1 VSSKIT
7 AQMSPTAGASAAA
20 HHINLDSFVSIGKTQ
35 LHQLM
40 MMMMMMMALFC
51 FFSLYISSSND
62 H

>member
-40 MMMMMMMALFC
+40 MMMALFC